1 MDNSFFKGMDEASDR
16 FTYQIV
22 SHYLFGDDETHLLT
36 ISWTIPDEMIHNR
49 HFARCAHIK
58 FDGSDVT
65 DFSYEDTKFGEKTN
79 YIKVI
84 LPQKSFQ

>member
-1 MDNSFFKGMDEASDR
+1 MKAKRLMHFCMVVLMASMM
-16 FTYQIV
+16 
-22 SHYLFGDDETHLLT
+22 
-36 ISWTIPDEMIHNR
+36 ISC
-49 HFARCAHIK
+49 FARCAHIK

-84 LPQKSFQ
+84 KR

>member
-1 MDNSFFKGMDEASDR
+1 MDNAFFKGIDEIPER

-22 SHYLFGDDETHLLT
+22 SHYLFGDDETHQLT

-84 LPQKSFQ
+84 LP